1 MSPLSLTRGS
11 RSKNDAGDVES
22 PRSPP
27 PTLRVP
33 VAFQV
38 TGLDG
43 SGKSTMLYKL
53 SSAHQPVSRMAV
65 PIGGFD
71 IEELKLAN
79 ITLVSFDTGGSV
91 QRQIIHLLLRDMLPA
106 VSVIIFVVNS
116 DDRELL
122 ERAREEL
129 DEVLKLDAYAH
140 APLLVLANMVD
151 RPSALTPDA
160 VAVAMRLQDIRGRE
174 VAVLPCSGLRGTGMD
189 DALSW
194 VRGAVASTTHDVA
207 RPP

>member
-1 MSPLSLTRGS
+1 
-11 RSKNDAGDVES
+11 
-22 PRSPP
+22 
-27 PTLRVP
+27 
-33 VAFQV
+33 
-38 TGLDG
+38 
-43 SGKSTMLYKL
+43 
-53 SSAHQPVSRMAV
+53 MAV